1 MVQSVATNGRLFQFV
16 VFQLNTTDLQ
26 SDSGVK
32 NLAWVDEDQPLYE
45 FAKVK
50 PLIKKKVVQV
60 KSSFR

>member
-26 SDSGVK
+26 SDGGVK

-45 FAKVK
+45 FAKVR

-60 KSSFR
+60 TFYF